1 MSDVARLP
9 RNFHKSFKPER
20 QYLAAMLRYAAA
32 GGAGTFQEIAASTG
46 IPMGTS
52 SGKVPAIL
60 DYCRGMG
67 LARLSDDSLRSSTKQ
82 PILTSFG
89 RAVLQEDPYLKCAM
103 TQWLAHLNLC
113 SPLTGADVW
122 FQTFVGASAS
132 LGTQFPR
139 KRLEEHLSGVYGVS
153 KQNIIGPMVGM
164 YNDDAAFKA
173 CGAITETSGELTKH
187 AAPYLDEFGL
197 GLGAWVLQLIEDFF
211 PDSDQVSV
219 TELDRKAGWRTI
231 PGWKASDAQAALDL
245 LSRKGCLTV
254 DRHMDPWLIQPQMR
268 ADRAW
273 QEIFE
278 DMI

>member
-1 MSDVARLP
+1 MSDISRLP

-32 GGAGTFQEIAASTG
+32 GRAGTFQEIAVSTG
-46 IPMGTS
+46 IPMGAS

-67 LARLSDDSLRSSTKQ
+67 LVRLSDGSLNSSTKQ
-82 PILTSFG
+82 AVLTPFG
-89 RAVLQEDPYLKCAM
+89 RVVLQEDPYLKCEQ

-113 SPLTGADVW
+113 SSSTGADVW
-122 FQTFVGASAS
+122 YRTFVSASAS

-139 KRLEEHLSGVYGVS
+139 KRLEAFLSGVYGVD

-164 YNDDAAFKA
+164 YEDDAAFKA
-173 CGAITETSGELTKH
+173 CGAMTEVSGEIIKH
-187 AAPYLDEFGL
+187 AAPLTDEFGL
-197 GLGAWVLQLIEDFF
+197 GLGAWVLQLIEDSF
-211 PDSDQVSV
+211 PGQDQVAV
-219 TELDRKAGWRTI
+219 TELDRQAGWRTI
-231 PGWKASDAQAALDL
+231 PGWRASEAQVALDL

-254 DRHMDPWLIQPQMR
+254 DRHMDPWLIQPKMS

-273 QEIFE
+273 QEIY
-278 DMI
+278 DDLI